1 MIFIFISSVSRF
13 YKKVRAFNSKE
24 KNVTYWLCLMAIILL
39 FKRNLFSLSL
49 YYCNHTRCYSSLF
62 WKAQFVNQGNISFL
76 YQLNFLYLLP
86 NIYHRA
92 GGGLVMG
99 ASVAFLSSIA
109 ATQIGPQTLLVLN
122 AGFLTLWYI
131 ECAIAL
137 THGFFARLFEDAL
150 PFEIRLFVSFV
161 VMINAGYFTLM
172 FIVSLLRAR
181 VSLRDSG

>member
-1 MIFIFISSVSRF
+1 MADYFAFQSDNLFFSKLMII
-13 YKKVRAFNSKE
+13 
-24 KNVTYWLCLMAIILL
+24 AIIHAVL
-39 FKRNLFSLSL
+39 FFIVLEGSVRQSRQYILFIP
-49 YYCNHTRCYSSLF
+49 TKF
-62 WKAQFVNQGNISFL
+62 
-76 YQLNFLYLLP
+76 FLYLLP

-92 GGGLVMG
+92 GGGLVIG

-109 ATQIGPQTLLVLN
+109 GTQMGPQTLLVLN

-137 THGFFARLFEDAL
+137 THGFFAKLFEDSL

-172 FIVSLLRAR
+172 FIVSILRAP
-181 VSLRDSG
+181 GFH